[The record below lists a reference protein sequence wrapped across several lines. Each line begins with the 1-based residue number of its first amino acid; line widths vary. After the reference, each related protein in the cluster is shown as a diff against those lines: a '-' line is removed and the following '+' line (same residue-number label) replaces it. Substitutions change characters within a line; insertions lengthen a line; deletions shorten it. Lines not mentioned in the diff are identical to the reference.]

1 MTLLQRII
9 LFYTLALLGSLG
21 LVGYWS
27 WAEFHNQIVRVRD
40 GGIEAVTN
48 QNGPFEEALEIVVY
62 AGLPAVL
69 LGVIVGVFLMHRALR
84 PIHDLTVALEKTDVS
99 NLTEPV
105 MLSGSGDELDRMA
118 AVFNRM
124 KDRLGASF
132 TQSREFTLHA
142 SHELKTPLTILHGT
156 LEQMLAP
163 NMVGELAREKVVSM
177 IEEVQRLSG
186 IVGQLSFLARAD
198 AGQMPLS
205 FEILA
210 LDELVQDLAEE
221 TVVLASSRSINVSLG
236 ECAPCR
242 LKGDRMRIRQLLL
255 NLADNAVKHN
265 LPGGRVVIRLACENG
280 RALFEIEN
288 TGSLLQPDQQPRV
301 FERFFRGDAAH
312 GSGTDGS
319 GLGLSIAQSIV
330 HAHDG
335 EITFSTLPGNKTRVT
350 VSLPQAVG

>member
-1 MTLLQRII
+1 MTLLNRIL

-27 WAEFHNQIVRVRD
+27 WAEFHNQIERVRE

-48 QNGPFEEALEIVVY
+48 QNGPFEEALEIVMY

-69 LGVIVGVFLMHRALR
+69 LGVIAGVFLMRRALR

-105 MLSGSGDELDRMA
+105 ALSGSGDELDRMA

-156 LEQMLAP
+156 LEQMLTP
-163 NMVGELAREKVVSM
+163 NMNSDLAREKIVSM

-198 AGQMPLS
+198 AGQMSLS
-205 FEILA
+205 LET
-210 LDELVQDLAEE
+210 LDLHELVQDLAEE
-221 TVVLASSRSINVSLG
+221 TAVLASPCSISVDLA
-236 ECAPCR
+236 ECEPCR
-242 LKGDRMRIRQLLL
+242 LNADRMRIRQLLL

-265 LPGGRVVIRLACENG
+265 HAGGSVVIRLVYRND
-280 RALFEIEN
+280 RAIFSIEN
-288 TGSLLQPDQQPRV
+288 TGSLLQPEQQGRV
-301 FERFFRGDAAH
+301 FERFFRGDTAH
-312 GSGTDGS
+312 GSGTEGS

-330 HAHDG
+330 HAHGG
-335 EITFSTLPGNKTRVT
+335 EISFTTLGGSKTRIA
-350 VSLPQAVG
+350 VSLLPALI